1 MGRGLQLQSS
11 LSQPSSRVV
20 LVAKAIVCLFPQ
32 NNKEKEKED
41 EKENI
46 HGGEQAAGGR
56 EQDQNYNAVFC
67 SNSSKLYSWDKAT
80 VSFFLVNQ
88 EEEEEKEEEVEEEE
102 EEEEE
107 ITTIMSLPQQCSR
120 LAVVVKVIV
129 SFQ

>member
-1 MGRGLQLQSS
+1 MGRRLQLQSS

-20 LVAKAIVCLFPQ
+20 LVGKAIVCLFPQ

-67 SNSSKLYSWDKAT
+67 SNGSKLYSWDKAT

-88 EEEEEKEEEVEEEE
+88 EEEEE
-102 EEEEE
+102 

-120 LAVVVKVIV
+120 LAVVVNVIV